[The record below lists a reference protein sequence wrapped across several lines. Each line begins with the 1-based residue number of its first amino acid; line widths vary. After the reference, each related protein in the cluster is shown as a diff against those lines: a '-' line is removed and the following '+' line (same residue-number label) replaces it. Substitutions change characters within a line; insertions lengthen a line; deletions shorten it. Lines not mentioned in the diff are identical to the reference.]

1 MTHAMRSAS
10 LAGAMKSAVLDRQ
23 AIGDLVAGSGEI
35 ASGDGRDD
43 LIETI
48 PRLALMLCSAAA
60 AELMEVEADGTL
72 KLLSRSGEAVETPR
86 QRIQFSLR
94 QSGRNLVLIVWGAPG
109 ATLTERDLE
118 QLTVYCSLAGTSLAR
133 ARSNAADREAPVSEA
148 AAREAATLAALRD
161 GVLPHGELV
170 TLRGLSS

>member
-1 MTHAMRSAS
+1 
-10 LAGAMKSAVLDRQ
+10 MKSAVLDRQ
-23 AIGDLVAGSGEI
+23 AIGDLVVGSGEI

-86 QRIQFSLR
+86 QRIHFHCASQ
-94 QSGRNLVLIVWGAPG
+94 
-109 ATLTERDLE
+109 E
-118 QLTVYCSLAGTSLAR
+118 GTWS
-133 ARSNAADREAPVSEA
+133 
-148 AAREAATLAALRD
+148 
-161 GVLPHGELV
+161 
-170 TLRGLSS
+170 